1 MKDKIDGFKVKYW
14 DVFVKYLNEI
24 KKIKMLIEES
34 LLVFRELEE
43 FNVVFFIM
51 DYRLWNKEF
60 SKFLFKVIVLMIIFY
75 LKIINSD

>member
-51 DYRLWNKEF
+51 DYRLWNNEF

>member
-24 KKIKMLIEES
+24 KKIKMLIQES

-51 DYRLWNKEF
+51 DYRL
-60 SKFLFKVIVLMIIFY
+60 
-75 LKIINSD
+75 